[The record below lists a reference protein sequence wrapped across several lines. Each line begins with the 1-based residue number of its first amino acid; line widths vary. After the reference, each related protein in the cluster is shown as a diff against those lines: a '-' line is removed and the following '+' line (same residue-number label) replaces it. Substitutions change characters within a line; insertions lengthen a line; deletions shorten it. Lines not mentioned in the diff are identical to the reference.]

1 MRKDAT
7 SYLGLRVSITIKK
20 MIEKLAAAEGR
31 TVSNWMTRVLVRE
44 VNCRIS
50 KPLPK
55 KDLAP
60 PYCQIG
66 DIQVH
71 AFQRILG
78 PRVPIYWDDR
88 EDDSVDEVP
97 QEWVVRYVDAEEDME
112 ATIVMP
118 DSVFRKHFKNNKIAD
133 DSDSKII
140 RKRFTLPA

>member
-1 MRKDAT
+1 
-7 SYLGLRVSITIKK
+7 
-20 MIEKLAAAEGR
+20 
-31 TVSNWMTRVLVRE
+31 
-44 VNCRIS
+44 
-50 KPLPK
+50 
-55 KDLAP
+55 
-60 PYCQIG
+60 
-66 DIQVH
+66 
-71 AFQRILG
+71 
-78 PRVPIYWDDR
+78 VPIYWDDR